1 MGDNILLIGAT
12 GLVGRSVI
20 AHAGGLALTVLARR
34 DVDDLPERHALL
46 VAPPQ
51 RWPDI
56 IAAERP
62 AVLISCLGTTIRA
75 AGSQAAFR
83 AVDHDLILSA
93 ARGARLGGAAHM
105 IVVSSVGASAKSG
118 NFYLRTKG
126 ETEAGLRALGFDRL
140 DVLRPGLLT
149 GDRPDRDGGGALH
162 RCAAPRLAAPLPV
175 DSRRNGR
182 EGDRRARIPPR
193 KRHPCSRKRRDP
205 RARRLT
211 LRRAPAKAR
220 ASAGARKGFGRPR
233 GRARGAE

>member
-1 MGDNILLIGAT
+1 MGDHILLVGAT
-12 GLVGRSVI
+12 GLVGRRVI
-20 AHAGGLALTVLARR
+20 AHAGELALTVLARR
-34 DVDDLPERHALL
+34 DVDDLPERHAPL

-149 GDRPDRDGGGALH
+149 GDRPGPARLGEGIAMA
-162 RCAAPRLAAPLPV
+162 AAPFTDALLHGSLRRYRSIPAETVARAIVALA
-175 DSRRNGR
+175 SRRESGTHVHEN
-182 EGDRRARIPPR
+182 DAIRALA
-193 KRHPCSRKRRDP
+193 D
-205 RARRLT
+205 
-211 LRRAPAKAR
+211 
-220 ASAGARKGFGRPR
+220 
-233 GRARGAE
+233 

>member
-1 MGDNILLIGAT
+1 MGDNILLVGAT

-20 AHAGGLALTVLARR
+20 AEAGELALTVLARR

-93 ARGARLGGAAHM
+93 ARGARLGGAARM

-149 GDRPDRDGGGALH
+149 GDRPGPARLGEGIAMAAASFTDALLH
-162 RCAAPRLAAPLPV
+162 GSLRRYRSIPAETVAKAIVALA
-175 DSRRNGR
+175 SRRESGIHVHEN
-182 EGDRRARIPPR
+182 DAIRALA
-193 KRHPCSRKRRDP
+193 D
-205 RARRLT
+205 
-211 LRRAPAKAR
+211 
-220 ASAGARKGFGRPR
+220 
-233 GRARGAE
+233 